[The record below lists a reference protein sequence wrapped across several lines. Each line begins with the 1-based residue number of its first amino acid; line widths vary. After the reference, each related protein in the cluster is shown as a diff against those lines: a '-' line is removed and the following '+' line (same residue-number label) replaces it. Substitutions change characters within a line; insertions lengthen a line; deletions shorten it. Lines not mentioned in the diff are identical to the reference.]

1 MALLV
6 LHFFVLEKE
15 SCYVKSV
22 LGKKSVTCR
31 ILKFESNIHILYFV
45 SEHKVQQLV
54 QETMSKNGTTK
65 NHHPFN
71 AAFRQEF
78 FRLAPIYESVYTFPT
93 SDLACTRTTSKI
105 ASPKVKTSR
114 TAKLPYEEL
123 KDSSKVSATLLQE
136 KQSSGKKKALDK
148 QLLVEHANFMKRSN
162 EKQNRE
168 EQAASEIQR
177 YMRGFV
183 VRQRM
188 NPKQFEA
195 AVY

>member
-1 MALLV
+1 
-6 LHFFVLEKE
+6 
-15 SCYVKSV
+15 
-22 LGKKSVTCR
+22 
-31 ILKFESNIHILYFV
+31 
-45 SEHKVQQLV
+45 
-54 QETMSKNGTTK
+54 MSKKGTTK

-123 KDSSKVSATLLQE
+123 KDSSKVSGTLLQE

-148 QLLVEHANFMKRSN
+148 QLLVEHANFLKRSN

-183 VRQRM
+183 VRQRL
-188 NPKQFEA
+188 NPKQFERHSKKISKDEIW
-195 AVY
+195 AVLLHATSKIGFEITADMFHGLKKPSQLKNMVSNRET